1 LTLATT
7 VTPLQ
12 SGVISSKATGEGSFN
27 MPPKESIEKCDKW
40 IMAYMERISTK
51 TPMCLN
57 SNDLHIIQAYAHLRS
72 AWAIEEQAQKSVD
85 S

>member
-1 LTLATT
+1 
-7 VTPLQ
+7 
-12 SGVISSKATGEGSFN
+12 
-27 MPPKESIEKCDKW
+27 MPPKESVEKCDKW
-40 IMAYMERISTK
+40 IMAQMERISTK

-57 SNDLHIIQAYAHLRS
+57 SNDLHIIQAYAQLRT